1 MSSHRETLV
10 ALSRLKS
17 GEAEL
22 TPEQYVE
29 LLEAVEQAVKALM
42 LAPSGSD
49 AIATGLW
56 YNHERAPALARL
68 ADALVPDQEG
78 GASGGASATLAEQQ
92 LSDRQVLLE
101 LHEALLKSSR

>member
-22 TPEQYVE
+22 TPQQYVE
-29 LLEAVEQAVKALM
+29 LLEAVEQAVKALL

-49 AIATGLW
+49 PMATGLW
-56 YNHERAPALARL
+56 FNHERAPALARL
-68 ADALVPDQEG
+68 ADALAPDP
-78 GASGGASATLAEQQ
+78 AGGASATLAEQQ

>member
-68 ADALVPDQEG
+68 ADALAPDQDQ
-78 GASGGASATLAEQQ
+78 AGGASATLAEQQ

>member
-22 TPEQYVE
+22 TSEQYVE
-29 LLEAVEQAVKALM
+29 LLEAVEQAVRALL

-49 AIATGLW
+49 PVATGLW
-56 YNHERAPALARL
+56 YNHERAPALTRL
-68 ADALVPDQEG
+68 ADALAPDQ
-78 GASGGASATLAEQQ
+78 ASGASATLAEQQ
-92 LSDRQVLLE
+92 LSDREVLLE
-101 LHEALLKSSR
+101 LHEALLKSSH

>member
-22 TPEQYVE
+22 TSEQYVE
-29 LLEAVEQAVKALM
+29 LLEAVEQAVQVLL

-49 AIATGLW
+49 SVATGLW

-68 ADALVPDQEG
+68 ADALAPDQ
-78 GASGGASATLAEQQ
+78 AGGASATLAEQQ

>member
-10 ALSRLKS
+10 ALERLKN

-29 LLEAVEQAVKALM
+29 LLEAVEQAVKALL

-49 AIATGLW
+49 SVATGLW

-68 ADALVPDQEG
+68 ADALASDQ
-78 GASGGASATLAEQQ
+78 AGGASATLAEQQ
-92 LSDRQVLLE
+92 LSDREVLLE